1 MGKVVAHKHARE
13 VSPETK
19 TMVTKMNFKSPGMR
33 QIPWYCG
40 PRGDPW
46 FANLYADVD
55 DVAAVDKAMRLIDEA
70 LPQTRST
77 AFGGHYYSFLRQ
89 EYLLNLM
96 LFFYQDHRRFPSGDI
111 CIVDRWVWDGVT
123 RSRGWWVQA
132 LARRFGVNHLALKS
146 AGYWISLPKTT

>member
-13 VSPETK
+13 ASPETK

-55 DVAAVDKAMRLIDEA
+55 DVAVIDKAMRLIDEA

-77 AFGGHYYSFLRQ
+77 AFGGAL
-89 EYLLNLM
+89 
-96 LFFYQDHRRFPSGDI
+96 LFFF
-111 CIVDRWVWDGVT
+111 
-123 RSRGWWVQA
+123 
-132 LARRFGVNHLALKS
+132 
-146 AGYWISLPKTT
+146 